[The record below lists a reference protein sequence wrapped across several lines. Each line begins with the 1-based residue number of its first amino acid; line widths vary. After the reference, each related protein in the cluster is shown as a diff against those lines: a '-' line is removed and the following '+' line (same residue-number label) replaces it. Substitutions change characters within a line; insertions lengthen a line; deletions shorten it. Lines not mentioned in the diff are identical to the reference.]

1 MTEVLESFR
10 EKLTNII
17 RRLTGAYEPDSKKRI
32 RFEDRP
38 TTEQI
43 ERAERLR
50 QQDGA
55 AGSPSANSHAATD
68 LLEKKKS

>member
-1 MTEVLESFR
+1 MDALESFR
-10 EKLTNII
+10 KKLGGIFAG
-17 RRLTGAYEPDSKKRI
+17 LTRAWEPDSAKRVQPS
-32 RFEDRP
+32 DRP